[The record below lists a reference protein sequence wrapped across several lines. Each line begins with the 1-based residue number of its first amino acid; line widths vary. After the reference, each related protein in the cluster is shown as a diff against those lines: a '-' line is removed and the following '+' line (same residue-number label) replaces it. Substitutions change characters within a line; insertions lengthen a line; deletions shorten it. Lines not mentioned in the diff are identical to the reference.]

1 MTGINPEVTGK
12 KPAQAPSKRLALKA
26 GINPEI
32 TGKKAA
38 HKRRR
43 LMFRKDL
50 MEFFKCSS
58 PTIWNWMRL
67 RNLPRPL
74 VVEGRDAWWS
84 TKSWPGS
91 NPSRAAA
98 SKVIPPLM
106 IMPLKIMR
114 KKPRAMRR
122 VTNYAT
128 TERRKK
134 EFLRW
139 ENPPSRPTSAGPLKR
154 STPKDV

>member
-74 VVEGRDAWWS
+74 VVEGRDAWWEHEILAWVES
-84 TKSWPGS
+84 
-91 NPSRAAA
+91 
-98 SKVIPPLM
+98 
-106 IMPLKIMR
+106 
-114 KKPRAMRR
+114 KPRRR
-122 VTNYAT
+122 VKGDPATNDNAT
-128 TERRKK
+128 KDNEEETPR
-134 EFLRW
+134 
-139 ENPPSRPTSAGPLKR
+139 NAAG
-154 STPKDV
+154 D